1 VLSNNYCEINIATV
15 LAAPYN
21 VDGGDH
27 IWAKVSAANVYG
39 ESAQSS
45 AGNDAMYT
53 RVPDSP
59 ISLAEDSLQRTA
71 TTIGITWADGSNNG
85 GVAITNYK
93 IEYRAQGGSTFTEAG
108 TTASK
113 AFSITPL
120 TLGTTYEIQVSAENS
135 VGYSDPSALFTI
147 LHAIRPDQPSAPATV
162 NSGTDIVVTWT
173 APTANG
179 SPITSFQILFQ
190 QQDGQ
195 FSEEATYCD
204 GSDPAVLTCTIP
216 QSVFEASPYS
226 LVLGD
231 LVRAKVD
238 ATNVK
243 GTSDASA
250 VGGSATIIQVP
261 DAPLTLTENTSERT
275 PTSLGL
281 QWTAGNSNGGSAI
294 LDYRVQSRAVGGTY
308 SDLVTVDA
316 NTLSYV
322 ATSLTSGTTY
332 EFRVYARNQFGDSL
346 PSSELQLLA
355 AYIPDVPTNVVT
367 SIVDAKVKV

>member
-1 VLSNNYCEINIATV
+1 MLSNNYCEVNIATV

-27 IWAKVSAANVYG
+27 IWAKVSAVNVYG

-93 IEYRAQGGSTFTEAG
+93 IEYRAQGDSTFLEAG

-120 TLGTTYEIQVSAENS
+120 TLGTTYEIQVSAQNS
-135 VGYSDPSALFTI
+135 VGYSEPSALFTI
-147 LHAIRPDQPSAPATV
+147 LHAIRPDQPSAPATG

-195 FSEEATYCD
+195 FSE
-204 GSDPAVLTCTIP
+204 
-216 QSVFEASPYS
+216 
-226 LVLGD
+226 
-231 LVRAKVD
+231 
-238 ATNVK
+238 
-243 GTSDASA
+243 
-250 VGGSATIIQVP
+250 
-261 DAPLTLTENTSERT
+261 
-275 PTSLGL
+275 
-281 QWTAGNSNGGSAI
+281 
-294 LDYRVQSRAVGGTY
+294 
-308 SDLVTVDA
+308 
-316 NTLSYV
+316 
-322 ATSLTSGTTY
+322 
-332 EFRVYARNQFGDSL
+332 
-346 PSSELQLLA
+346 
-355 AYIPDVPTNVVT
+355 
-367 SIVDAKVKV
+367 